1 MQTTMNQNEII
12 NLEAEQS
19 VLGSI
24 LMEGGL
30 IKESFLNPY
39 DFYLEKHQ
47 IIFKT
52 MKDLDANNEPVDII
66 TIVSR
71 LDDITRERIGGLTYL
86 TELADSVPS
95 LETFKFHQQLVRKAY
110 KVRKSLQLCYSY
122 ENAPSINL
130 LHQLIK
136 TLNELTEEE
145 YSTYTTNQEVL
156 YEIYNEIIN
165 PKTGLSG
172 IDTGFKDFNTMT
184 DGLQRGDLIILA
196 ARPSVGKTALA
207 LNLAMNA
214 CKNNTKVIYFSF
226 EMPKKQLIYRII
238 SSLASVDL
246 MLLRQGENLL
256 TKDESE
262 RAVHSFGIIDNWD
275 FIINDDVNLQSVND
289 ISLNIRS
296 QLRQESN
303 KDCLVIIDYL
313 QLLKTDRTIDR
324 QDLRIGEI
332 TRELKLLAKELNIPI
347 VLLSQLNR
355 NVENRADK
363 RPFMSDLRDS
373 GNIEQDADV
382 ILLLHRDDYY
392 NRDSE
397 YKNIIEVNIAKHRNG
412 PVGAIELLF
421 LKDTGTFFDLAKV

>member
-1 MQTTMNQNEII
+1 MNQNEIT

-19 VLGSI
+19 VLGSL
-24 LMEGGL
+24 LMEGSL
-30 IKESFLNPY
+30 IKEAFLMPY
-39 DFYLEKHQ
+39 EFNLEKHQ

-52 MKDLDANNEPVDII
+52 MKDIDANEEPVDIV
-66 TIVSR
+66 TIVSKV
-71 LDDITRERIGGLTYL
+71 DDITRERIGGLTYL
-86 TELADSVPS
+86 TELANSVPS
-95 LETFKFHQQLVRKAY
+95 LATFKFHQQLVRKAY

-122 ENAPSINL
+122 ENAPSIDL

-136 TLNELTEEE
+136 NLNELTEEE
-145 YSTYTTNQEVL
+145 NSTHTTNQEVL
-156 YEIYNEIIN
+156 FEIYDEIVN
-165 PKTGLSG
+165 PKAGLSG
-172 IDTGFKDFNTMT
+172 IDTGLGDFNTMT

-207 LNLAMNA
+207 LNFAMNA

-226 EMPKKQLIYRII
+226 EMPKKQLMYRMI
-238 SSLASVDL
+238 SSLARIDL
-246 MLLRQGENLL
+246 MLLRQSENLL
-256 TKDESE
+256 TADEYE

-275 FIINDDVNLQSVND
+275 LIINDDNSRQSVYD

-296 QLRQESN
+296 QLRQEAN
-303 KDCLVIIDYL
+303 KDCVVIIDYL
-313 QLLKTDRTIDR
+313 QLIKTDRTIAR
-324 QDLRIGEI
+324 HDLQIGEI

-397 YKNIIEVNIAKHRNG
+397 SKNIIEVNIAKQRNG

-421 LKDTGTFFDLAKV
+421 LKDTGTFLDLSKTPFN